1 MVTLDRDGPSLGRGR
16 EHWRIIMIEVIRRRR
31 ITAEIMDTSGR
42 EMEAEALKG
51 ELWGRVQMAGPQRL
65 RSRL

>member
-1 MVTLDRDGPSLGRGR
+1 
-16 EHWRIIMIEVIRRRR
+16 MIEVIRRRR

-51 ELWGRVQMAGPQRL
+51 ELWGRVQMAGPRRL